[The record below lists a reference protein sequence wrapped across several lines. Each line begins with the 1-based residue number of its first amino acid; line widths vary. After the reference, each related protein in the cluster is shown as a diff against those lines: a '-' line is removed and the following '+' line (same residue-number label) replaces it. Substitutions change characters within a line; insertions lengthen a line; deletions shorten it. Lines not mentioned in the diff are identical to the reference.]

1 MGRAR
6 LIGVGGGVILVV
18 LIGAGLYFGLR
29 RGAETPAAEATAD
42 AAATP
47 ATAQPAPGATP
58 VATGNTAPNVA
69 PPHAIDTVPPMPTL
83 DAVRVGRSGQAV
95 LAGRAVPGAD
105 VTLLDKGQV
114 MGHVTAD
121 QNGEFVMLPD
131 KPLPPGAAS
140 LSLTAQVPGD
150 TKVAQSAPVNVTVPD
165 RRQLAALTAQQ
176 ATAQPAAGAAHET
189 AAGTGAANGA
199 VTVQPGNSL
208 WRLARQSY
216 GAGTKYVEIYD
227 ANRPEIRDPN
237 LIFPGQVL
245 TLPAP
250 PAAKDH
256 AGTAVSGG

>member
-18 LIGAGLYFGLR
+18 LIGAGLHFGLR

-47 ATAQPAPGATP
+47 ATAQRAPGATP
-58 VATGNTAPNVA
+58 VATGDTAPNVA

-140 LSLTAQVPGD
+140 LTLTAQVPGD

-165 RRQLAALTAQQ
+165 RRQLAAF
-176 ATAQPAAGAAHET
+176 TAQPAAAASRD
-189 AAGTGAANGA
+189 AAASGA

-237 LIFPGQVL
+237 LIYPGQVL
-245 TLPAP
+245 TVPVP

>member
-6 LIGVGGGVILVV
+6 LIGVGSGVILMA
-18 LIGAGLYFGLR
+18 LIGAGLYLGLR
-29 RGAETPAAEATAD
+29 RGSETPAVAPTAD
-42 AAATP
+42 SAGAQTAAA
-47 ATAQPAPGATP
+47 APVGAAGGSAPT
-58 VATGNTAPNVA
+58 VTAPSA
-69 PPHAIDTVPPMPTL
+69 TDTVAPMPTL
-83 DAVRVGRSGQAV
+83 DAVRVGRGGQAV

-114 MGHVTAD
+114 MGHVKAD

-140 LSLTAQVPGD
+140 LTLTAQVPGD

-165 RRQLAALTAQQ
+165 RRQLAALTAQ
-176 ATAQPAAGAAHET
+176 PAAAASRD
-189 AAGTGAANGA
+189 AAASGA

-237 LIFPGQVL
+237 LIYPGQVL
-245 TLPAP
+245 TVPVP